1 MVALKFMI
9 ICLVALTVGLFIGF
23 NIEMFSGPTPSEVY
37 MKACSDAGGIP
48 VIVARGSNVCI
59 NPGAVIKDMGN
70 D

>member
-23 NIEMFSGPTPSEVY
+23 MFSGPTPSEVY

-48 VIVARGSNVCI
+48 VIVARGPNVCI

>member
-1 MVALKFMI
+1 MVVLKI
-9 ICLVALTVGLFIGF
+9 LVICLVTLAMALFIGCVF
-23 NIEMFSGPTPSEVY
+23 LMIADPNPSEVY